1 MRLEENATDM
11 VLGDVSNGVL
21 RITLNR
27 PDRANAIAAEGRER
41 LIGLLAEADADVGVR
56 AVLLQSTGRHFCSG
70 ADVGRMSSAM
80 ATPRSVGTTMRTMLG
95 GAQRLIAAVL
105 DCGKPVVAAVQ
116 GPAAGMG
123 AHLAL
128 ACDLIVAAEEAWFS
142 QPFVL
147 RGLALD
153 AAGAYLLP
161 RRVGL
166 QKAKELAFLG
176 DRLAA
181 RDALALGMVNRV
193 CAAEELAGAADELVG
208 RLAAGATTAIGLS
221 KRLLNASLDGDR
233 QAAFLAEAMAQEI
246 NGKTEDVREG
256 VAAFVE
262 KRSVNF
268 RGY

>member
-1 MRLEENATDM
+1 MGESGAEM
-11 VLGDVSNGVL
+11 VLSEVVDGVL

-27 PDRANAIAAEGRER
+27 PDRANAIAAEGRDR
-41 LIGLLAEADADVGVR
+41 LIELFGEADADVDIR
-56 AVLLQSTGRHFCSG
+56 AVLLQSTGKHFCSG
-70 ADVGRMSSAM
+70 ADVGRMSNAM
-80 ATPRSVGTTMRTMLG
+80 STPRPVGTTMRTMLG
-95 GAQRLIAAVL
+95 GAQQLIAAVL

-147 RGLALD
+147 RGLVLD

-176 DRLAA
+176 DRLSA
-181 RDALALGMVNRV
+181 RDALALGMVNGV
-193 CAAEELAGAADELVG
+193 HAAGDLAGEADRLVA

-221 KRLLNASLDGDR
+221 KRLLNGSLDSDR

-246 NGKTEDVREG
+246 NGKTDDVKEG
-256 VAAFVE
+256 VAAFME
-262 KRSVNF
+262 KRPVNF
-268 RGY
+268 RGH

>member
-1 MRLEENATDM
+1 MADAAAEM
-11 VLGDVSNGVL
+11 VLSEVADGVM
-21 RITLNR
+21 RVTLNR
-27 PDRANAIAAEGRER
+27 PDRANAIPPESRDR
-41 LIGLLAEADADVGVR
+41 LVELFGMADADTSVR
-56 AVLLQSTGRHFCSG
+56 AVLLQSTGKHFCSG
-70 ADVGRMSSAM
+70 ADVSRMSGAM
-80 ATPRSVGTTMRTMLG
+80 AGPRPVGTTMRTMLG
-95 GAQRLIAAVL
+95 GAQRLIAAIL

-128 ACDLIVAAEEAWFS
+128 ACDLIVAAEDAWFS

-147 RGLALD
+147 RGLVLD

-176 DRLAA
+176 DRLSAQ
-181 RDALALGMVNRV
+181 DALALGMVNRV
-193 CAAEELAGAADELVG
+193 CAATELDAEANGLVR
-208 RLAAGATTAIGLS
+208 RLAEGATTAIGLS
-221 KRLLNASLDGDR
+221 KRLLNASLDSDR
-233 QAAFLAEAMAQEI
+233 PGAFLAEAMAQEI
-246 NGKTEDVREG
+246 NGKTDDVKEG

-262 KRSVNF
+262 KRAVNF

>member
-1 MRLEENATDM
+1 MAESEADM
-11 VLGDVSNGVL
+11 VLSEVADGVL
-21 RITLNR
+21 RITLNN
-27 PDRANAIAAEGRER
+27 PNRANAIAAESRER
-41 LIGLLAEADADVGVR
+41 LIALFAEADADVEIR
-56 AVLLQSTGRHFCSG
+56 AVLLQSTGKHFCSG
-70 ADVGRMSSAM
+70 ADVSRMSSAM
-80 ATPRSVGTTMRTMLG
+80 AGPRPVGTTMRTMLG

-128 ACDLIVAAEEAWFS
+128 ACDLVIAAEEAWFS
-142 QPFVL
+142 QPFVQ

-176 DRLAA
+176 DRLPA
-181 RDALALGMVNRV
+181 REALAWGMVNRV
-193 CAAEELAGAADELVG
+193 CAAEDLHADAAALVA

-233 QAAFLAEAMAQEI
+233 HAAFLAEAMAQEI
-246 NGKTEDVREG
+246 NGKTDDVKEG
-256 VAAFVE
+256 VAAFME

-268 RGY
+268 RGF

>member
-1 MRLEENATDM
+1 MSEMVAEM
-11 VLGDVSNGVL
+11 VLSETRDGVL

-27 PDRANAIAAEGRER
+27 PDRANAIPPEARDR
-41 LIGLLAEADADVGVR
+41 LIELFACADGDVAIR
-56 AVLLQSTGRHFCSG
+56 AVLLQSTGKHFCSG
-70 ADVGRMSSAM
+70 ADVSRMSGAM
-80 ATPRSVGTTMRTMLG
+80 AGPRPVGTTMRTMLG

-128 ACDLIVAAEEAWFS
+128 ACDLIVAAEDAWFS

-176 DRLAA
+176 DRLPA
-181 RDALALGMVNRV
+181 REAHALGMVNRV
-193 CAAEELAGAADELVG
+193 CVAADLEREAEALAR
-208 RLAAGATTAIGLS
+208 RLADGATTAIGLS
-221 KRLLNASLDGDR
+221 KKMLNASLDGDR
-233 QAAFLAEAMAQEI
+233 ADAFLIEAMGQEI
-246 NGKTEDVREG
+246 NAKTEDVKEG
-256 VAAFVE
+256 VGAFLE
-262 KRSVNF
+262 KRPVSF
-268 RGY
+268 RGH

>member
-1 MRLEENATDM
+1 MGDDVSEM
-11 VLGDVSNGVL
+11 VLSELTDGVL

-27 PDRANAIAAEGRER
+27 PDRANAIAAEGRSQ
-41 LIGLLAEADADVGVR
+41 LISLFADADANIDVR
-56 AVLLQSTGRHFCSG
+56 AVLLQSTGKHFCSG

-80 ATPRSVGTTMRTMLG
+80 SSPRPVGSTMRTMLG
-95 GAQRLIAAVL
+95 GAQQLIAAVL

-176 DRLAA
+176 DRLSAS
-181 RDALALGMVNRV
+181 DAMALGMVNYV
-193 CAAEELAGAADELVG
+193 VGPDQLAVEADKLAA
-208 RLAAGATTAIGLS
+208 RLADGATTAIGLS
-221 KRLLNASLDGDR
+221 KRLLNGSLDNDR

-246 NGKTEDVREG
+246 NGKTEDVKEG
-256 VAAFVE
+256 VAAFME
-262 KRSVNF
+262 KRPVHF

>member
-1 MRLEENATDM
+1 MGENAADM
-11 VLGDVSNGVL
+11 VLREVVDGVL
-21 RITLNR
+21 RLTLNR

-41 LIGLLAEADADVGVR
+41 LIALLAEADADVEIR
-56 AVLLQSTGRHFCSG
+56 AVLLQSTGKHFCSG

-80 ATPRSVGTTMRTMLG
+80 STPRPVGTTMRTMLG

-142 QPFVL
+142 QPFVQ

-176 DRLAA
+176 DRLPA
-181 RDALALGMVNRV
+181 REALALGMVNRV
-193 CAAEELAGAADELVG
+193 CAVEDLGAEADALVT
-208 RLAAGATTAIGLS
+208 RLAAGATSAIGLS

-246 NGKTEDVREG
+246 NGKTDDAKEG
-256 VAAFVE
+256 IAAFVE
-262 KRSVNF
+262 KRPVNF

>member
-1 MRLEENATDM
+1 M
-11 VLGDVSNGVL
+11 VLSESADGVL

-27 PDRANAIAAEGRER
+27 PDRANAISAEGRER
-41 LIGLLAEADADVGVR
+41 LIDLFAQADADVSIR
-56 AVLLQSTGRHFCSG
+56 AVLLQSTGKHFCSG
-70 ADVGRMSSAM
+70 ADVARMSGAM
-80 ATPRSVGTTMRTMLG
+80 ATVRPAGSTMRTMLG

-116 GPAAGMG
+116 GSAAGMG

-128 ACDLIVAAEEAWFS
+128 ACDLVVAAEEAWFS

-176 DRLAA
+176 DRLPAGE
-181 RDALALGMVNRV
+181 ALALGMVNRV
-193 CAAEELAGAADELVG
+193 CAGVDLEREAGALTA

-221 KRLLNASLDGDR
+221 KRLLNGSLDADR

-246 NGKTEDVREG
+246 NGKTEDVKEG
-256 VAAFVE
+256 VAAFMAKRPVE
-262 KRSVNF
+262 F

>member
-1 MRLEENATDM
+1 MADGEADM
-11 VLGDVSNGVL
+11 VLSEVADGVL

-41 LIGLLAEADADVGVR
+41 LITLFAEADADVEIR
-56 AVLLQSTGRHFCSG
+56 AVLLQSSGKHFCSG
-70 ADVGRMSSAM
+70 ADVSRMSSAM
-80 ATPRSVGTTMRTMLG
+80 SGPRPVGTTMRTMLG

-128 ACDLIVAAEEAWFS
+128 ACDLVVAAEEAWFS

-176 DRLAA
+176 DRLPA
-181 RDALALGMVNRV
+181 REAMALGMVNRV
-193 CAAEELAGAADELVG
+193 CDAERLEAEAGELVA
-208 RLAAGATTAIGLS
+208 RLAAGATTSIGLS

-256 VAAFVE
+256 VAAFME
-262 KRSVNF
+262 KRPVNF
-268 RGY
+268 RGF